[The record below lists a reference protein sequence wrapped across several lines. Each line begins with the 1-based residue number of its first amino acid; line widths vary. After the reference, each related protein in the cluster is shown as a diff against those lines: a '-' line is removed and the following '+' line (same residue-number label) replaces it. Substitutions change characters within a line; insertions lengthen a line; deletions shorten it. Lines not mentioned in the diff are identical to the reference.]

1 MTESGKKASNSEI
14 SSNQPDYSEP
24 HPLTTVHL
32 NIHYTLLQDI
42 HSQHLLSPV
51 DGFLNILFPTR
62 DNSCICPYFLK
73 QQSYVIRGGE
83 NVIHPIKRGEILEWK
98 NIYENNLAI
107 ALFVS
112 NEILDDFKLKF
123 EQNNS
128 RFNNG
133 LLTSSDNR
141 IRLLVNQL
149 VDYMRQDTYLN
160 RLRIQALLIEVLIH
174 QIEGLYAE
182 NEKHEILPNKNHYD
196 KIVMVK
202 NLIHKDLSKNYTI
215 PELAK
220 YVGTN
225 EQYLKKH
232 FKQYFGKTVM
242 NYITEKKM
250 EHAKELILT
259 GDYRVSDVA
268 RMTGY
273 KHSTHFTSAFKKY
286 FGFIPNSLKY
296 TFLIANE
303 GAHILSELEGFIGIL

>member
-14 SSNQPDYSEP
+14 TEPYGSKSTGSPLISVSLNMHYS
-24 HPLTTVHL
+24 
-32 NIHYTLLQDI
+32 LLGEST
-42 HSQHLLSPV
+42 SQEIISPV
-51 DGFLNILFPTR
+51 DGFINILFPVT
-62 DNSCICPYFLK
+62 DQSCICPYFLN
-73 QQSYVIRGGE
+73 QQSFVLRAGE
-83 NVIHPIKRGEILEWK
+83 NIILPIKKNELLEWK
-98 NIYENNLAI
+98 NAYNNVAI
-107 ALFVS
+107 ALFIS
-112 NEILDDFKLKF
+112 ENILDDFKVKL
-123 EQNNS
+123 EQNNH
-128 RFNNG
+128 RFKNG
-133 LLTSSDNR
+133 LLTNSDNR
-141 IRLLVNQL
+141 IKLILNQIL
-149 VDYMRQDTYLN
+149 DHISLDSYLN
-160 RLRIQALLIEVLIH
+160 RLRIQALLIEILIH

-182 NEKHEILPNKNHYD
+182 NEKHEIIPNKNHYD

-303 GAHILSELEGFIGIL
+303 GAQLLTELEGFIGIL

>member
-14 SSNQPDYSEP
+14 ITPNAIPLAGSSLIS
-24 HPLTTVHL
+24 VSL
-32 NIHYTLLQDI
+32 NMYYILLAESS
-42 HSQHLLSPV
+42 SQEIMSPI
-51 DGFLNILFPTR
+51 DGFINILLPTT
-62 DNSCICPYFLK
+62 DQHCICPYFLN
-73 QQSYVIRGGE
+73 QQSFVLRAGE
-83 NVIHPIKRGEILEWK
+83 NIILPIKKNELLEWK
-98 NIYENNLAI
+98 NAYNNAAI
-107 ALFVS
+107 ALFIS
-112 NEILDDFKLKF
+112 ENILDDFKVKL
-123 EQNNS
+123 EENNH
-128 RFNNG
+128 RFKNG
-133 LLTSSDNR
+133 LLTDSDNR
-141 IRLLVNQL
+141 IKLLLNQIL
-149 VDYMRQDTYLN
+149 DHISLDSYLN
-160 RLRIQALLIEVLIH
+160 RLRIQALLIEILIH

-182 NEKHEILPNKNHYD
+182 NEKHEIIPNKNHYD

-303 GAHILSELEGFIGIL
+303 GAKFLTELEGFIGIL